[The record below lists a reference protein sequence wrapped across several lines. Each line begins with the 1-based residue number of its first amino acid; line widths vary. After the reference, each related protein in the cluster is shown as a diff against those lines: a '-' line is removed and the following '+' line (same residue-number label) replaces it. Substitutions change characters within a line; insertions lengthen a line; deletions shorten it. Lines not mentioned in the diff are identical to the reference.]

1 MARRY
6 IKIASPDGTNT
17 VNLYDYKLKLPDPF
31 PEMSYQT
38 GNKEYQMRN
47 TSAGRGNL
55 VHKSVGTNINHAKI
69 SFIAHSL
76 TNDEAAD
83 LLLMYTARPNVVLF
97 SLNSGTTRYFAIFEE
112 DGLVPMG
119 YDNNENPV
127 TGLAHFTKAEI
138 RLKFLQT
145 TSEAFGG

>member
-31 PEMSYQT
+31 PEISYDS

-47 TSAGRGNL
+47 TSAGRGNR
-55 VHKSVGTNINHAKI
+55 VWKATGTNINHGEI

-76 TNDEAAD
+76 TADEVSK
-83 LLLMYTARPNVVLF
+83 LILISNARPNVALF
-97 SLNSGTTRYFAIFEE
+97 SLNSGTTRYFALFKEFKP
-112 DGLVPMG
+112 LG
-119 YDNNENPV
+119 YANNEDPV
-127 TGLAHFTKAEI
+127 TGTAYFLKGELNF
-138 RLKFLQT
+138 KFLQT
-145 TSEAFGG
+145 TTQAFGG

>member
-31 PEMSYQT
+31 PEIEYDD

-47 TSAGRGNL
+47 TAAGRGNL
-55 VHKSVGTNINHAKI
+55 AHKSVGTNINHAKI

-76 TNDEAAD
+76 TSDEASK
-83 LLLMYTARPNVVLF
+83 LLLMANARPNVVLF
-97 SLNSGTTRYFAIFEE
+97 SLNSGVTRYFAIFENN
-112 DGLVPMG
+112 GYRPMG
-119 YDNNENPV
+119 YQNNENPV
-127 TGLAHFTKAEI
+127 TGTAFFVKAEI
-138 RLKFLQT
+138 KLKFLQT
-145 TSEAFGG
+145 TTQAFGG

>member
-31 PEMSYQT
+31 PEMVFQT

-47 TSAGRGNL
+47 TSAGRGN
-55 VHKSVGTNINHAKI
+55 VAYKSVGTNINHAKI
-69 SFIAHSL
+69 SFIAHKL
-76 TNDEAAD
+76 TSAEAAN

-97 SLNSGTTRYFAIFEE
+97 SLDSGTTRYFAIFDEE
-112 DGLVPMG
+112 GLVPMG
-119 YDNNENPV
+119 YNNNEDPTSGTAFFV
-127 TGLAHFTKAEI
+127 KAEI
-138 RLKFLQT
+138 KLKFLQT
-145 TSEAFGG
+145 TTQGFGG

>member
-31 PEMSYQT
+31 PELNYQT

-55 VHKSVGTNINHAKI
+55 VHKSVGTGINHAKI
-69 SFIAHSL
+69 SFTAHSL
-76 TNDEAAD
+76 TSAEAAN

-97 SLNSGTTRYFAIFEE
+97 SMNSGTTRYFAIFDE
-112 DGLVPMG
+112 DGYIPLG
-119 YDNNENPV
+119 YNNNENPT
-127 TGLAHFTKAEI
+127 TGTAHFIKAE
-138 RLKFLQT
+138 LKFKFLQT
-145 TSEAFGG
+145 TTQNFGG

>member
-31 PEMSYQT
+31 PEIKYKN

-47 TSAGRGNL
+47 TSSGRGNR
-55 VHKSVGTNINHAKI
+55 VWKSVGNGINHGEI

-76 TNDEAAD
+76 TNAEMGN
-83 LLLMYTARPNVVLF
+83 LILMSNARPNVVLI
-97 SLNSGTTRYFAIFEE
+97 SLNSGTTRYFAIFDE
-112 DGLVPMG
+112 LTPMG
-119 YDNNENPV
+119 YQNNENPS
-127 TGLAHFTKAEI
+127 TGLAFFLKAEI
-138 RLKFLQT
+138 SVKFLQT
-145 TSEAFGG
+145 TTQAFGG